1 MRNRRRTAKL
11 GPLVVYGKDQGLTK
25 AFRNIPGVSLCS
37 VNKLNLL
44 KLAPGGHVGRFVIW
58 TESAF
63 ERLNALYGTWR
74 EKSKLKSDYNLPQPI
89 MTGTDLSRLLKS
101 EEIQKVIRRPMK
113 LVRRASVRRNPLT
126 NMRALMKLNP
136 YSAVVKKSAA
146 KVVAARQAQKAAILA
161 KKRGIEVA

>member
-1 MRNRRRTAKL
+1 MRNRRRTSKL
-11 GPLVVYGKDQGLTK
+11 GPLIIYGKDQGLTK
-25 AFRNIPGVSLCS
+25 AFRNIPGVDLVS
-37 VNKLNLL
+37 VNKMNLQ

-101 EEIQKVIRRPMK
+101 DEIQKVIRRPMYVQFNNLSDYFK
-113 LVRRASVRRNPLT
+113 LFAGVKLILLSYLT
-126 NMRALMKLNP
+126 GRLF
-136 YSAVVKKSAA
+136 VVLLFT
-146 KVVAARQAQKAAILA
+146 AILLPT
-161 KKRGIEVA
+161 

>member
-1 MRNRRRTAKL
+1 MRNRRRTSKL
-11 GPLVVYGKDQGLTK
+11 GPLIIYGKDQGLTK
-25 AFRNIPGVSLCS
+25 AFRNIPGVDLVS
-37 VNKLNLL
+37 VNKMNLM

-101 EEIQKVIRRPMK
+101 DEIQKVIRRPMYV
-113 LVRRASVRRNPLT
+113 LIILICFRYLSLNLYFTHTGRLFV
-126 NMRALMKLNP
+126 ALP
-136 YSAVVKKSAA
+136 FT
-146 KVVAARQAQKAAILA
+146 AILLPT
-161 KKRGIEVA
+161 

>member
-1 MRNRRRTAKL
+1 LCLKVYKTKRFRAGKGKMRNRRRTSKL
-11 GPLVVYGKDQGLTK
+11 GPLIIYGKDQGLTK
-25 AFRNIPGVSLCS
+25 AFRNIPGVDLVS
-37 VNKLNLL
+37 VNKMNLQ

-101 EEIQKVIRRPMK
+101 DEIQKVIRRPMYVEV
-113 LVRRASVRRNPLT
+113 LFVRFYIGWL
-126 NMRALMKLNP
+126 
-136 YSAVVKKSAA
+136 
-146 KVVAARQAQKAAILA
+146 
-161 KKRGIEVA
+161 

>member
-74 EKSKLKSDYNLPQPI
+74 QKSQLKSDYNLPQPL

-101 EEIQKVIRRPMK
+101 EEIQKVIRRPMYVPK
-113 LVRRASVRRNPLT
+113 FY
-126 NMRALMKLNP
+126 P
-136 YSAVVKKSAA
+136 YSAFVHVSP
-146 KVVAARQAQKAAILA
+146 VMGFVYF
-161 KKRGIEVA
+161 